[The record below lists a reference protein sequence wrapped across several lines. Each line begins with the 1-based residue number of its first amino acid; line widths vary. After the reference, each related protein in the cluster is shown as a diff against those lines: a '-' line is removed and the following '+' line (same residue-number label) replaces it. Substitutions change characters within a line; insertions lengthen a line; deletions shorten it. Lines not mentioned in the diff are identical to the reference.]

1 MKEAEEDTYELVYYA
16 DFVKNECILA
26 GLDTVESWTKSYSSE
41 DECCL
46 ENFFWYKHGNCF
58 LTMQP
63 ATDSPTSS
71 VSPSGKPTAKPT
83 ILVITPKPT
92 AQPTTPQPTVTVLVY
107 IHFADKCIEVDKA
120 TLKANAKMYDSEDEC
135 HLDHNLGEY
144 QPTFTPTFSPTST
157 PTEIETIEPSK
168 SPSKAPNAAPK
179 ITSNA
184 GIDNVCTVDYCEYE
198 MTSDYVLEYR
208 VNIPDDSSVGDNECI
223 GCSLSV
229 KLTYD
234 DVTSWIGLAF
244 STNGQMIGSE
254 AVM

>member
-1 MKEAEEDTYELVYYA
+1 M
-16 DFVKNECILA
+16 
-26 GLDTVESWTKSYSSE
+26 ESWTKSYSSE

-107 IHFADKCIEVDKA
+107 IHFVDKCIEVDKA

-144 QPTFTPTFSPTST
+144 QPTFTPTFSPTAT
-157 PTEIETIEPSK
+157 PTEIETMDPSK

-179 ITSNA
+179 ITSKA
-184 GIDNVCTVDYCEYE
+184 GVDNICTVEYCEYE
-198 MTSDYVLEYR
+198 MTSDYVFEYR
-208 VNIPDDSSVGDNECI
+208 VNIPDDSSVGDNECT